1 MKQPPPSLRIRAR
14 IWRLIAPLRWVISR
28 FLWMLSS
35 AARIISWVFY
45 GLHVAIDYARLLYL
59 DYTARPDDI
68 FIVTYPRSGTT
79 WLQMILYQL
88 TTDGNMDFA
97 HIGEVCPWFERVALN
112 KRNIHRMPSP
122 RVFKSHLPYIWIPKR
137 VCRYIYVA
145 RNGKDVAVSFYHF
158 YKSHFR
164 YKGTFSDFYKR
175 FMRGWVVWGSWFYHV
190 SQWWKHRDRLNV
202 LFLRYE
208 DLVSDLEGTIRKI
221 IAFLDLD
228 VPEERLP
235 EIVHRCSFQ
244 FMKQHEEKFDFAFE
258 LLLEQGMTP
267 STFLRRGREGDWTE
281 YFSPEQSAR
290 FDEKFAR
297 SIGKLGLQFEQ
308 PEVSEPAT

>member
-1 MKQPPPSLRIRAR
+1 MNRPSRSVRIRAR
-14 IWRLIAPLRWVISR
+14 IWRLITPLRWAASR
-28 FLWMLSS
+28 TLWLVGW
-35 AARIISWVFY
+35 AARIISWIFY

-59 DYTARPDDI
+59 EYTARPDDV
-68 FIVTYPRSGTT
+68 FIVSYPRSGTT
-79 WLQMILYQL
+79 WLQMIVYQL
-88 TTDGNMDFA
+88 TTDGSMDFA

-137 VCRYIYVA
+137 ICRYIYVA
-145 RNGKDVAVSFYHF
+145 RDGRDVAVSFYHF

-164 YKGTFSDFYKR
+164 YSGSFSDFYRR

-190 SQWWKHRDRLNV
+190 SQWWKHRHKLNV

-208 DLVSDLEGTIRKI
+208 DMVADLEGTIRKI
-221 IAFLDLD
+221 IAFLELEI
-228 VPEERLP
+228 PEERLP
-235 EIVHRCSFQ
+235 EIIRRCSFQ
-244 FMKQHEEKFDFAFE
+244 FMKEHEEKFDFAFE

-267 STFLRRGREGDWTE
+267 STFLRVGRAGGWPS

-290 FDEKFAR
+290 YDEKFER
-297 SIGKLGLQFEQ
+297 SVGRLGLRFDVPESARQ
-308 PEVSEPAT
+308 PS